1 MVNIMDLFNPANLRN
16 LLAPAQAQGNFL
28 TRPDLPALPST
39 NISAA
44 PTVAAYQ
51 EPAPVQQAAAQMA
64 AQMPQTATPRSPMGG
79 ISDFFTPDRKASL
92 NDFFTGLALGND
104 WQQGI
109 ALGAANV
116 NQNKASRQQRN
127 QTVDFLKGKG
137 LSDAEASQ
145 IAGSPAVL
153 SDYLKGL
160 YSPKG
165 KELIN
170 AGGSLYDPESR
181 QWITPPAGAGRQTE
195 YGLNPIYGQRDG
207 KIVAFQPSKDGT
219 LKEIELPQGAEF
231 SPGVRTLDTGTELIT
246 QDTKTGLE
254 VSRTPKDVAGAAR
267 EGQGG
272 KNTAEAQAAL
282 PGVETAANV
291 ALSTID
297 SLRNDPYLPSM
308 VGSIQGR
315 LPNYSSDAARV
326 QGKMDQL
333 QGQAFLQ
340 AFNSLKGGGA
350 ITEIEGSKAEA
361 AIARLNTA
369 QNESDY
375 NSALMELR
383 GVIEQGVAN
392 ARKKAGVGSPAN
404 PQTGSSDYKSKYG
417 LD

>member
-28 TRPDLPALPST
+28 TRPDLPALPSS
-39 NISAA
+39 NIAAA
-44 PTVAAYQ
+44 PQVAAYQ
-51 EPAPVQQAAAQMA
+51 EPSPVQAAVAQAAPQMA
-64 AQMPQTATPRSPMGG
+64 QQQPKSPMGG
-79 ISDFFTPDRKASL
+79 LGDFFTPDRKATL

-104 WQQGI
+104 WQSGI

-116 NQNKASRQQRN
+116 NQNRASRQQRN

-137 LSDAEASQ
+137 LSDQEASQ
-145 IAGSPAVL
+145 IASNPAVL
-153 SDYLKGL
+153 SDYLKGV
-160 YSPKG
+160 YG
-165 KELIN
+165 KDENKLIN
-170 AGGSLYDPESR
+170 AGGSLYDPENK

-195 YGLNPIYGQRDG
+195 YGLNPIYGQRGG

-282 PGVETAANV
+282 PGIETAANV

-297 SLRNDPYLPSM
+297 SLKNDPYLPNM

-350 ITEIEGSKAEA
+350 ITEVEGSKAEA

-369 QNESDY
+369 QTEADY
-375 NSALMELR
+375 NSALTELR
-383 GVIEQGVAN
+383 SVIEQGVAN
-392 ARKKAGVGSPAN
+392 ARKKASIGSPAN
-404 PQTGSSDYKSKYG
+404 PQAGSSDYKSKYG